1 MTEHFDLAVAWDW
14 EYVREFIQLLESQMH
29 AHDLLFYSVTHHN
42 VQETLKKF
50 HKNEL
55 TFGSFLDRA
64 SDSDENFVPL
74 SKKIRKAST
83 FFCQPS
89 RSTAP
94 CK

>member
-14 EYVREFIQLLESQMH
+14 EYDREFIQLLESQMH

-50 HKNEL
+50 H
-55 TFGSFLDRA
+55 
-64 SDSDENFVPL
+64 DSDENFVPL

-83 FFCQPS
+83 FFVNLSKHCTMQMT
-89 RSTAP
+89 RQRCT
-94 CK
+94 